1 VLTKRARSTS
11 ARGVGSSAIALGQRI
26 RRARQSLGLSLAAVA
41 GTDFSRAF
49 LNQVELGRAQPSTH
63 TLRIIA
69 ERLQQ
74 PLEYFLE
81 DPEVSSSAVE
91 LTLAEAETRLLR
103 ADPKRAQTLLE
114 QLLRHPIPLEP
125 KTHAQL
131 LLAEAWLRL
140 GNRTAEA
147 IGLLEGAHASAVQ
160 AGWIALQV
168 ECCDRL
174 GTAHYLARRPHEA
187 GRWFDLALERY
198 RHADLKDPVL
208 KARILGHQ
216 ANLHFLNGR
225 PHEAI
230 ATYEAAIEAAEPVA
244 DISQLAG
251 IYEGLAMSFQQAG
264 QLGRALTY
272 AQRSLRLFETV
283 QDVRMSAQLRNNMAD
298 MLLQQGRPVDAE
310 TVFCAGAAQ
319 LAQVGDRELRPY
331 LLAGAAEAALEQGAM
346 DRASRMAEEA
356 LRATR
361 DSSDPLAA
369 TAAHRVAG
377 RIAHRLHRRD
387 ESHGHFE
394 TALRLSSQAG
404 AQDTRA
410 RVEYDFGCSLEEQ
423 GDHAAAA
430 THFRQ
435 AYDLRQP
442 AGA

>member
-1 VLTKRARSTS
+1 
-11 ARGVGSSAIALGQRI
+11 
-26 RRARQSLGLSLAAVA
+26 
-41 GTDFSRAF
+41 
-49 LNQVELGRAQPSTH
+49 
-63 TLRIIA
+63 
-69 ERLQQ
+69 
-74 PLEYFLE
+74 
-81 DPEVSSSAVE
+81 
-91 LTLAEAETRLLR
+91 
-103 ADPKRAQTLLE
+103 
-114 QLLRHPIPLEP
+114 LRHPIPLEP

-131 LLAEAWLRL
+131 LLAEVWLRL
-140 GNRTAEA
+140 GNRTTQA
-147 IGLLEGAHASAVQ
+147 IGLLEAAHASAVQ
-160 AGWIALQV
+160 AGWVALQV

-198 RHADLKDPVL
+198 RQADLKDPVL

-244 DISQLAG
+244 DMPQLAG

-298 MLLQQGRPVDAE
+298 MLLAQGRPADAE
-310 TVFCAGAAQ
+310 SVFRAGAAQ

-331 LLAGAAEAALEQGAM
+331 LLAGAAEAALEQGAI
-346 DRASRMAEEA
+346 DRASILIQDA
-356 LRATR
+356 LRATPE
-361 DSSDPLAA
+361 SGDPLAA

-377 RIAHRLHRRD
+377 RIAHRVHRTQ
-387 ESHGHFE
+387 ESHDHFQA
-394 TALRLSSQAG
+394 ALRLSSEAG
-404 AQDTRA
+404 PPDTRA
-410 RVEYDFGCSLEEQ
+410 RIEYDFACSLEEQ
-423 GDHAAAA
+423 GDPAAAA
-430 THFRQ
+430 AHFRQ
-435 AYDLRQP
+435 AYDLRQQ